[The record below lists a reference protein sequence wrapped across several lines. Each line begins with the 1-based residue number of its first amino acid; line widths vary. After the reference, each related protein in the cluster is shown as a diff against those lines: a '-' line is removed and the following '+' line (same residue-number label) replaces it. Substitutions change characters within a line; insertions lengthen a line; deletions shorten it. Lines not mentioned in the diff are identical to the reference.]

1 MRRDDNRTA
10 IAVGFPTFFGAASG
24 VAGATAAGVG
34 GTDPFG
40 FDAAGGGVGATG
52 GTALAKTES
61 SSTKSISSSALVD
74 AGAEGVTGGFDTG
87 VTAAG
92 V

>member
-24 VAGATAAGVG
+24 ATAAGVG
-34 GTDPFG
+34 ATVPVGFG
-40 FDAAGGGVGATG
+40 AGGVGATG
-52 GTALAKTES
+52 GTALAKIES
-61 SSTKSISSSALVD
+61 SSTKSISSSALVA

>member
-24 VAGATAAGVG
+24 DAGATAAGVG
-34 GTDPFG
+34 ATVPVGFG
-40 FDAAGGGVGATG
+40 AGGVGATG
-52 GTALAKTES
+52 GTALAKIES
-61 SSTKSISSSALVD
+61 SSTKSISSSALVA